1 MDESTGTLMTQLI
14 LTFAVFALAI
24 LGIIVYA
31 YLEYRKMTAAEQRV
45 ARRKLFIAL
54 GHGAINLFKVA
65 VAIVVML
72 FASVFWL
79 AFKENPPSKR
89 R

>member
-1 MDESTGTLMTQLI
+1 MDESMGTLMTQLI

-54 GHGAINLFKVA
+54 GYGAINLVKVA

-89 R
+89 

>member
-1 MDESTGTLMTQLI
+1 MDESTKALMTQLI
-14 LTFAVFALAI
+14 LAFAVFALAV

>member
-45 ARRKLFIAL
+45 ARSKLFIAL
-54 GHGAINLFKVA
+54 GYGAINLVKVA
-65 VAIVVML
+65 AAIVVML

>member
-54 GHGAINLFKVA
+54 GYGAINLVKVA

>member
-1 MDESTGTLMTQLI
+1 MDGDTNTLRLQIILSLI
-14 LTFAVFALAI
+14 VFALGV
-24 LGIIVYA
+24 LGLIVYA
-31 YLEYRKMTAAEQRV
+31 YLEYRKKPAAEQRV
-45 ARRKLFIAL
+45 IRKRLLITL
-54 GHGAINLFKVA
+54 GYGAINLIKIT
-65 VAIVVML
+65 VAIVVTL

>member
-54 GHGAINLFKVA
+54 GHGAINLVKVA

>member
-1 MDESTGTLMTQLI
+1 MDESMGTLMTQLAI
-14 LTFAVFALAI
+14 AFAGFAFGALA
-24 LGIIVYA
+24 LIVGA
-31 YLEYRKMTAAEQRV
+31 CLEYRKMTAAEQRV

-54 GHGAINLFKVA
+54 GHGAINLVKVA

>member
-89 R
+89 